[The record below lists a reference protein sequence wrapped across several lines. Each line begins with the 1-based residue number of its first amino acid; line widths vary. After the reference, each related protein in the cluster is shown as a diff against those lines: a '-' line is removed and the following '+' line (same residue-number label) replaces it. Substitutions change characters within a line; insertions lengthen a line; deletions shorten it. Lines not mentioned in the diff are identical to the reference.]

1 MTTYKNV
8 TLSPPAGGGT
18 LTFEG
23 TDANERILF
32 TDPNNVGFGDVKLD
46 LGGGDDLIP
55 ASRDGYLENATVS
68 GGAGADNLTLNGDF
82 LTVSGGAGNDKI
94 VLDADTS
101 AEAHGGAGNHGNHVA
116 GG

>member
-1 MTTYKNV
+1 MTTYKDV

-18 LTFEG
+18 LNFTG

-32 TDPNNVGFGDVKLD
+32 TDPHHVGFGNVNLD
-46 LGGGDDLIP
+46 LGGGNDLIP

-68 GGAGADNLTLNGDF
+68 GGAGADNVTLAGDF

-94 VLDADTS
+94 ALDADTS
-101 AEAHGGAGNHGNHVA
+101 AEAHGG
-116 GG
+116 